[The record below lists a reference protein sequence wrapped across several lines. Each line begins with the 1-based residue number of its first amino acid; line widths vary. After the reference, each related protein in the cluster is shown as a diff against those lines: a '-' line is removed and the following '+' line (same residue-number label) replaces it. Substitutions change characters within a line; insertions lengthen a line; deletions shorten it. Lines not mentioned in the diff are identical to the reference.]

1 MQFIC
6 RMQNMTNKADKPV
19 LAVVKNAKKPKQ
31 TKRAGSGEGGFDKGK
46 NKKFGEYE
54 IIHGAFYQIK
64 AVRSGADDRGF
75 VEIPLCDFTCKIIE
89 EVTHDTGLED
99 QAFLRVEG
107 LRNDGLKFPMVEVP
121 SSKFYSTQANWINEF
136 FGTSAFVYPGNSKR
150 DNLRAAIHLYSKLE
164 GDIPKRHVYQYT
176 GWQKKN
182 DAWHYLSGSGAITLA
197 GLDETV
203 QVDLGSGHMARYSLP
218 APPKQEQLKLLASL
232 VLDLLEIC
240 PQKPHIG
247 SALLAT
253 VARAPLGECSPTDFA
268 LFVHGLTG
276 SMKSAISAI
285 PLAFF
290 GDFNARRFPANF
302 SDTDNDMESKA
313 FQAKDSVFII
323 DDFKPSVSLSEASK
337 IHAKAERFIRNTGN
351 QAGRGRRGAD
361 MQARAAPYNRSM
373 TLITGEDLPKG
384 QSLLGRLLI
393 LELTRTDVNTNIL
406 TKLQHASELGGL
418 SLFMSAYLQWLAPRM
433 DELKKEFPKTI
444 STLRDAAIRD
454 RIAPSH
460 PRAPEIY
467 ANMVAGVEI
476 LIDFMIDSNLLT
488 MEQSNIVLADIEE
501 HLRGAFSEQAAYQVE
516 QDETVRFLELLR
528 AAFASGNAH
537 IASRLKQAPPIS
549 RPYSWGW
556 RSNEVDS
563 TGEKIYKPMG
573 DCIGWLCEEKRELL
587 IEQNAAFKVVQQ
599 FAKTQGDAFL
609 LSASSLWRRM
619 GEKGMVLAMEKRT
632 NGTKQLAVKRQIGG
646 VSKRV
651 MILCADLVE
660 SGEEKSTGG

>member
-1 MQFIC
+1 
-6 RMQNMTNKADKPV
+6 MQNMTNKADKPV
-19 LAVVKNAKKPKQ
+19 LAVVNSAKKPKAD
-31 TKRAGSGEGGFDKGK
+31 KRNGSGNGSGGGTGKSK

-54 IIHGAFYQIK
+54 IINGSFYQIK

-107 LRNDGLKFPMVEVP
+107 VRNDGLILPTVEVP

-164 GDIPKRHVYQYT
+164 GDIPKRHVYQYV
-176 GWQKKN
+176 GWQKIN
-182 DAWHYLSGSGAITLA
+182 GQWYYLSGSGAITSN
-197 GLDETV
+197 GLDEAV
-203 QVDLGSGHMARYSLP
+203 QVDLGSGHMSRYSLP
-218 APPKQEQLKLLASL
+218 TPINNEQLKPLASL

-240 PQKPHIG
+240 PSKQHIG
-247 SALLAT
+247 AALLSSI
-253 VARAPLGECSPTDFA
+253 ARAPLGECYPTDFA

-302 SDTDNDMESKA
+302 SDTANDTEMKGY
-313 FQAKDSVFII
+313 QAKDSVFVL
-323 DDFKPSVSLSEASK
+323 DDFKPSVSLAEASK

-361 MQARAAPYNRSM
+361 MQAKAAPFNRSM
-373 TLITGEDLPKG
+373 TIITGEDLPKG

-393 LELTRTDVNTNIL
+393 LELSRADVNTTIL
-406 TKLQHASELGGL
+406 TKLQHASELGQL
-418 SLFMSAYLQWLAPRM
+418 SMIMSTYLQWLAPRM
-433 DELKKEFPKTI
+433 DGFKKELPKMVTA
-444 STLRDAAIRD
+444 LRDVAIRD

-460 PRAPEIY
+460 PRAPEIF
-467 ANMVAGVEI
+467 ANLVAGMEI
-476 LIDFMIDSNLLT
+476 FIDFMIDSDLLT
-488 MEQSNIVLADIEE
+488 IEQSNIVLSDIEE
-501 HLRGAFSEQAAYQVE
+501 HLKDAFSEQGAYQVE

-537 IASRLKQAPPIS
+537 IASRLKQAPPLK

-556 RSNEVDS
+556 RSNEVDL
-563 TGEKIYKPMG
+563 TGQKIYKPMG

-619 GEKGMVLAMEKRT
+619 GEKGMILAAEKRA
-632 NGTKQLAVKRQIGG
+632 NGTKKLSVKRQIGG

-651 MILCADLVE
+651 MILSADLVE
-660 SGEEKSTGG
+660 SEEEKV

>member
-1 MQFIC
+1 
-6 RMQNMTNKADKPV
+6 MTSKPKTV
-19 LAVVKNAKKPKQ
+19 LKVVESAKKPKGN
-31 TKRAGSGEGGFDKGK
+31 KRSGSGGGTGGGSGKSK
-46 NKKFGEYE
+46 NKRFGEYE
-54 IIHGAFYQIK
+54 IINGAFYQIK

-107 LRNDGLKFPMVEVP
+107 VRNDGLKLPIVEVP

-150 DNLRAAIHLYSKLE
+150 DNLRAAIHLYSKLD
-164 GDIPKRHVYQYT
+164 GDIPKKHVYQYV
-176 GWQKKN
+176 GWKKIN
-182 DAWHYLSGSGAITLA
+182 EQWHYLSGSGAITST
-197 GLDETV
+197 GLDEAV

-218 APPKQEQLKLLASL
+218 APVNNEQLKPIASL
-232 VLDLLEIC
+232 VLDLLQIC
-240 PQKPHIG
+240 PGKQQIG
-247 SALLAT
+247 AALLSS
-253 VARAPLGECSPTDFA
+253 VARAPLGECYPTDFA

-323 DDFKPSVSLSEASK
+323 DDFKPSVSLTEASK

-361 MQARAAPYNRSM
+361 MQAKAAPFNRSM
-373 TLITGEDLPKG
+373 TIITGEDLPKG

-393 LELTRTDVNTNIL
+393 LELTRTDVDTTVL
-406 TKLQHASELGGL
+406 TRLQQASEQGEL
-418 SLFMSAYLQWLAPRM
+418 SLLMSAYLKWSASRM
-433 DELKKEFPKTI
+433 DELKKTFPKSVTA
-444 STLRDAAIRD
+444 LRDAAIRD

-460 PRAPEIY
+460 PRAPEIF

-476 LIDFMIDSNLLT
+476 FMDFIIDSDLLT
-488 MEQSNIVLADIEE
+488 IEQSNIVLSDIEDN
-501 HLRGAFSEQAAYQVE
+501 LKNAFNEQAAYQVE

-528 AAFASGNAH
+528 ATFASGNAH
-537 IASRLKQAPPIS
+537 IASRLKQSPPLS

-556 RSNEVDS
+556 RSNEVDLS
-563 TGEKIYKPMG
+563 GEKIYKPMG

-609 LSASSLWRRM
+609 LSAPSLWRRM
-619 GEKGMVLAMEKRT
+619 GEKGMVLAIEKRA
-632 NGTKQLAVKRQIGG
+632 NGTKQLAVKRKIAG

-651 MILCADLVE
+651 MILSADFVE
-660 SGEEKSTGG
+660 SGEEKSIGG

>member
-6 RMQNMTNKADKPV
+6 RMETMTNKAEKPV
-19 LAVVKNAKKPKQ
+19 LAVVKNAKKPKGNNK
-31 TKRAGSGEGGFDKGK
+31 TGSGNGSGGGTGKSK
-46 NKKFGEYE
+46 NKKFGAYE
-54 IIHGAFYQIK
+54 IMNGSFHQLKTFRDG
-64 AVRSGADDRGF
+64 GT
-75 VEIPLCDFTCKIIE
+75 VELPLCDFICRIIE
-89 EVTHDTGLED
+89 EVNQDTGLED
-99 QAFLRVEG
+99 QTILRVDG
-107 LRNDGLKFPMVEVP
+107 VRNDGLRFPVVEVP
-121 SSKFYSTQANWINEF
+121 SSKFYSTQASWISEF
-136 FGTSAFVYPGNSKR
+136 FGTSAFVYPGSSVR

-164 GDIPKRHVYQYT
+164 GDIPKRQVYQYT
-176 GWQKKN
+176 GWKKIN
-182 DAWHYLSGSGAITLA
+182 DAWHYLSGSGAITSV
-197 GLDETV
+197 GLDESV

-218 APPKQEQLKLLASL
+218 VPPQKEQLKPIASL

-240 PQKPHIG
+240 PNKKHIG
-247 SALLAT
+247 AALLAT

-384 QSLLGRLLI
+384 QSLLGRLI
-393 LELTRTDVNTNIL
+393 LELTRADVDTSIL
-406 TKLQHASELGGL
+406 TKLQHASELGEL
-418 SLFMSAYLQWLAPRM
+418 SLIMSAYLKWLAPRM
-433 DELKKEFPKTI
+433 DDLKKEFPKMITV
-444 STLRDAAIRD
+444 LRDAAIQD

-460 PRAPEIY
+460 PRAPEIF

-476 LIDFMIDSNLLT
+476 FMDFMIDADLLT
-488 MEQSNIVLADIEE
+488 IEQSNIVLSDIEE
-501 HLRGAFSEQAAYQVE
+501 YLKNAFSEQAAYQVE

-537 IASRLKQAPPIS
+537 IASRLKQAPPLS

-573 DCIGWLCEEKRELL
+573 DCIGWLCEEKREVL

-609 LSASSLWRRM
+609 LSAPSLWRRM
-619 GEKGMVLAMEKRT
+619 GEEGMVLATEKRA

-651 MILCADLVE
+651 MILSADLVE
-660 SGEEKSTGG
+660 SGEEKSIGG